1 MFLRSSAASLGG
13 YFCDKEK
20 NGGFLWG
27 TQKYLMIND
36 IGSDKAFKQY
46 YVSTT

>member
-1 MFLRSSAASLGG
+1 
-13 YFCDKEK
+13 
-20 NGGFLWG
+20 
-27 TQKYLMIND
+27 MIND